1 LGEVLWRFFRQRC
14 NGALVPPGRISLTI
28 FIFWS
33 VFGDRISG
41 QILIVKS
48 RKSLYRRKINNKNI
62 YKTIAYMDKL
72 IQQKQRLNQK
82 VKISN
87 GLLTFYRCSVIVCS

>member
-1 LGEVLWRFFRQRC
+1 
-14 NGALVPPGRISLTI
+14 
-28 FIFWS
+28 
-33 VFGDRISG
+33 
-41 QILIVKS
+41 
-48 RKSLYRRKINNKNI
+48 
-62 YKTIAYMDKL
+62 MDKL